1 MNEMRKL
8 IEAIKTINED
18 EYTDMEPLQDDV
30 VEFINNPGNFALYNE
45 EDQVKFWK
53 EILNKLDRLSGYDL

>member
-1 MNEMRKL
+1 MNEMKKL

-30 VEFINNPGNFALYNE
+30 VEFINNPGNFALYSE